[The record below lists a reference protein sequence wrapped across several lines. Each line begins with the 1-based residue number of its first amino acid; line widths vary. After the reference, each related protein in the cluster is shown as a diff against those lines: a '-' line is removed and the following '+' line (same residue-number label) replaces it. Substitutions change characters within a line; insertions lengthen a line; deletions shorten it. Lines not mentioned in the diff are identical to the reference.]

1 MGQFF
6 TPTTTASTAY
16 TFFFN
21 NALYN
26 PHSGHN
32 ASAGGVIASTGFY
45 ISGDSTNERFFDD
58 NGEGGLRT
66 YYLSSGTRIY
76 DSASAGTVT

>member
-1 MGQFF
+1 MFRYSKLKEAVNAADTSILSNITNVTMAQSF

-21 NALYN
+21 NAFYN

-32 ASAGGVIASTGFY
+32 A
-45 ISGDSTNERFFDD
+45 
-58 NGEGGLRT
+58 
-66 YYLSSGTRIY
+66 
-76 DSASAGTVT
+76 